1 MPQLVRQRIYEAIRD
16 EITYGELLPGE
27 RLTEKELSETF
38 QAGRNT
44 IRECLRQLE
53 VEGLLTF
60 ESHKGYRVSKHS
72 TRQVDEI
79 YNLRWLLES
88 YATRLTVDK
97 ISAAQT
103 TFLEKAQQ
111 GCIKAA
117 AKPDLK
123 LWIKHNTVFHNFF
136 YENCG
141 NDNLKILLDTLKRR
155 IYRYQYLIITV
166 PGHFEEYLKSHEK
179 LLAACRVNDGPA
191 AERHMKKHLSEIRKV
206 LLQYLENFPVA
217 HPG

>member
-27 RLTEKELSETF
+27 RLIEKELSATF
-38 QAGRNT
+38 QASRSM

-53 VEGLLTF
+53 SEGLLTF
-60 ESHKGYRVSKHS
+60 ENHKGYRVSKHS

-88 YATRLTVDK
+88 YATRLTAEK
-97 ISAAQT
+97 ITTSQT
-103 TFLEKAQQ
+103 AFLEKTQQ
-111 GCIKAA
+111 GCIRAA
-117 AKPDLK
+117 EKTDLK
-123 LWIKHNTVFHNFF
+123 SWIKHNTAFHNFF

-155 IYRYQYLIITV
+155 IYRYQYIIITV
-166 PGHFEEYLKSHEK
+166 PGHFGEYLKSHEK
-179 LLAACRVNDGPA
+179 ILAACRSNDGAA
-191 AERHMKKHLSEIRKV
+191 AERHMKKHLKEIRKV
-206 LLQYLENFPVA
+206 LLSHLDNFPA
-217 HPG
+217 MRPG